1 MFGKKKKQDI
11 ANKEDQIIIQ
21 NMNEPQEPVI
31 NPPNV
36 ILKLDEKTLNILTDD
51 GAIERL
57 ANLSNTNMIEKLIAK
72 NYCVYAD
79 SKGIISN
86 KLEIILRK
94 KLNLSVSKNGMLI
107 QGIISMNKPELQDI
121 KNIE

>member
-11 ANKEDQIIIQ
+11 SNKEDQIIIQ

-72 NYCVYAD
+72 NYCVYTD